1 MMQRRMTHTTDLA
14 MKRILILIILGG
26 LWCIPSF
33 AQSDPIFTQYMN
45 SIQTV
50 NPAYAGM
57 WDKVGV
63 QVFTRQYYTGHNRAP
78 LTRAVSFYSPVK
90 NENNGVGLNI
100 IDDRLAYEK
109 KLTFTGDYAFQVR
122 LDWKTYLRLGLKV
135 GFINYDNL
143 LTQYKLYPDGIEDPM
158 FMDDV
163 EIKLMPTA
171 GIGAIVYTKDYFI
184 SFSVPQLIANSFQAN
199 RNNFSSLAELRYA
212 YLIGGY
218 LFGSQRQVRFKPTFM
233 LKGAI
238 GAPLQLDLS
247 ANFML
252 YDKLWLGVI
261 YRTTHTV
268 ATLVQFEVIKN
279 IKIGYALDYSLA
291 QEFSK
296 YHYGTHELRLI
307 YEFDFYRRSYTR
319 KRYF

>member
-1 MMQRRMTHTTDLA
+1 
-14 MKRILILIILGG
+14 MKRRIPYLTTRKPTNRTLLLLMLAV
-26 LWCIPSF
+26 LWAMPSF
-33 AQSDPIFTQYMN
+33 SQSDPIFTQYMN

-57 WDKVGV
+57 WDKVGM
-63 QVFTRQYYTGHNRAP
+63 QVFTRQYYVGHDRAP
-78 LTRAVSFYSPVK
+78 LTRAIMFYKPIK
-90 NENNGVGLNI
+90 NENNAIGLDI
-100 IDDRLAYEK
+100 TDDRLAYEK
-109 KLTFTGDYAFQVR
+109 KLTITADYVYQVR
-122 LDWKTYLRLGLKV
+122 LDWKTNLRLGLKAGIV
-135 GFINYDNL
+135 NYDNL
-143 LTQYKLYPDGIEDPM
+143 LTQYDLYPDGIEDPM
-158 FMDDV
+158 FMNDV
-163 EIKLMPTA
+163 EIKLMPTW
-171 GIGAIVYTKDYFI
+171 GIGAMVYTKDYFI
-184 SFSVPQLIANSFQAN
+184 SLSIPKIIANNFQAN
-199 RNNFSSLAELRYA
+199 RTNYSSLAEMQYA

-218 LFGSQRQVRFKPTFM
+218 LFGTQRQIRFKPTFM

-252 YDKLWLGVI
+252 YDKLWLGAI

-268 ATLVQFEVIKN
+268 AGVVQLEVMRHL
-279 IKIGYALDYSLA
+279 KIGYAFDYSLA

-307 YEFDFYRRSYTR
+307 YEYDFYRRPYTK